1 MGLLLAIVLLFRKG
15 RNARGLPDAP
25 IASLAFY
32 TFGIATI
39 REGVHWLDGQPFFAD
54 FVTSLAICAALFA
67 MGMAIWLTGF
77 LYGQRKRRHGRII
90 AGSGRNLR

>member
-25 IASLAFY
+25 IALLAFY

-54 FVTSLAICAALFA
+54 FATAMAICATLFTT
-67 MGMAIWLTGF
+67 GIAIWLAGS